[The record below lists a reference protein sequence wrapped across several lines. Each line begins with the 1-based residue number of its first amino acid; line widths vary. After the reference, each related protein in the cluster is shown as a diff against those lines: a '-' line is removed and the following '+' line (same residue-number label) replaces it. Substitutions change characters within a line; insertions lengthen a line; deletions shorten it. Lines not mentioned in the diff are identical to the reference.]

1 MDKRKYER
9 FTKRLEAEF
18 KVGEQVL
25 RGILSDLSEN
35 GVFIRTTKPLAPG
48 SPVEMNLYLPEGKTA
63 KARGVVRRAIKT
75 NSPLVKNGMGVE
87 LTNYD
92 NSYGGFIKK
101 VVGGPLQGPD
111 LGAEE
116 RQGEEADYRPPA
128 GQARAGQAAE
138 PAEFTFAKCASCGAK
153 NKIPV
158 KKVNLNPRC
167 GKCGEPLPIP

>member
-25 RGILSDLSEN
+25 RGISSDLSEN
-35 GVFIRTTKPLAPG
+35 GMFVRTTKPLAPG
-48 SPVEMNLYLPEGKTA
+48 SPVAMKLYLPDGKTA

-92 NSYGGFIKK
+92 SSYAGYMKK
-101 VVGGPLQGPD
+101 VVGGILRGPD
-111 LGAEE
+111 LSVEE
-116 RQGEEADYRPPA
+116 QLAQEPEPRPAA
-128 GQARAGQAAE
+128 GRAGKGR
-138 PAEFTFAKCASCGAK
+138 PAKPDEYTFAKCASCGAK
-153 NKIPV
+153 NKIPTR
-158 KKVNLNPRC
+158 KLNMNPRC
-167 GKCGEPLPIP
+167 GKCGETLPIP